1 MALKYKHTIMAV
13 DDEASIT
20 KALLRLFRKD
30 DYKILTASSGPEGLD
45 LLNKSEKPVSL
56 IISDQRMP
64 GMNGSQFLEEARK
77 IFPDAIR
84 FLLTGYS
91 DMEAIIDAINK
102 GGIHRYLTKPWND
115 DDLALQV
122 RQSLEQYELIL
133 ENRRLLALTH
143 KQNKELNQLNR
154 QLEEKVQHRSRE
166 IIAKNK
172 KLSQLNKELE
182 SNLFNTVRAFVSLTE
197 MQAPSLAGHGRR
209 VSHLARE
216 IAQLLDLP
224 ENEVIHIEIA
234 ALLHDVGKIGLP
246 QELVDGKKNNGT
258 VEEKALFQSH
268 PQEGQNIV
276 RFIKNLDHVGLMIRS
291 HHERYDGSGY
301 PDKLSEETIP
311 LGSRIIAVADAYDK
325 IVKLKTNAKPCID
338 EYLKEQKIAPDLLS
352 EDELLQQAALHHLRQ
367 FGFTWYDP
375 DIIKVFLDYIKG
387 KTLPF
392 HKEKKINIEDLKAG
406 MVLTRPLYTQ
416 KGRFLMPYNAVVT
429 AQHVERLNIIHKND
443 PINQAVYVLENQTD
457 APVKSND

>member
-1 MALKYKHTIMAV
+1 MSLKYKHTIMVV
-13 DDEASIT
+13 DDEASIL
-20 KALLRLFRKD
+20 KSVQRLLRKGG
-30 DYKILTASSGPEGLD
+30 YQILTAGSGSQGLD
-45 LLNKSEKPVSL
+45 LLKTAGQPVSL

-64 GMNGSQFLEEARK
+64 EMNGSQFLEKAKK

-91 DMEAIIDAINK
+91 DMEAIVDAINK

-115 DDLALQV
+115 DDLVLQV
-122 RQSLEQYELIL
+122 HQSLEQYELIL

-154 QLEEKVQHRSRE
+154 QLEEKVQQRSRE

-209 VSHLARE
+209 VSHLAHE
-216 IAQLLDLP
+216 IAQLLELP
-224 ENEVIHIEIA
+224 ENEVVHIEIA
-234 ALLHDVGKIGLP
+234 ALLHDVGKIGLSKK
-246 QELVDGKKNNGT
+246 LVEDKANNWT
-258 VEEKALFQSH
+258 SEEKALFQSH
-268 PQEGQNIV
+268 PEEGQNIV

-291 HHERYDGSGY
+291 HHEHYDGSGY

-311 LGSRIIAVADAYDK
+311 LGARIIAVADAYDK
-325 IVKLKTNAKPCID
+325 IVNLKTNAKSCIN
-338 EYLKEQKIAPDLLS
+338 EYLKEQKTAPNLLS
-352 EDELLQQAALHHLRQ
+352 EDELLLQAALHHLRQ
-367 FGFTWYDP
+367 FGFTRYDP

-387 KTLPF
+387 KTSPSY
-392 HKEKKINIEDLKAG
+392 KEKAITVKDLKAG

-416 KGRFLMPYNAVVT
+416 KGRFLLPYNTAVT
-429 AQHVERLNIIHKND
+429 TQHVERLNIIHDND
-443 PINQAVYVLENQTD
+443 PINEAVYILDGQV
-457 APVKSND
+457 